1 MNLGGGSGGRGSQG
15 GGRGGTTSQPA
26 TPVEERRGLLYDLG
40 GAGHA
45 SLPIPAPPLQPVQ
58 VGFKQPN
65 QLTDQARGVKL
76 IPAADRRR
84 AASLAKCW
92 RHSGP
97 GDAGGDLTRLVR
109 DCIVGVQL
117 ELSQSVGGTPGRT
130 MRDYDDTFQAMKKE
144 NFNLKLRIFFL
155 EVSRYRLSPPGL
167 MSPQERLG
175 LGSAARRAGQ
185 EELAAANLDLK
196 VGSSCSAARRNL
208 KLL

>member
-1 MNLGGGSGGRGSQG
+1 M
-15 GGRGGTTSQPA
+15 
-26 TPVEERRGLLYDLG
+26 
-40 GAGHA
+40 
-45 SLPIPAPPLQPVQ
+45 
-58 VGFKQPN
+58 
-65 QLTDQARGVKL
+65 
-76 IPAADRRR
+76 
-84 AASLAKCW
+84 
-92 RHSGP
+92 
-97 GDAGGDLTRLVR
+97 
-109 DCIVGVQL
+109 QL